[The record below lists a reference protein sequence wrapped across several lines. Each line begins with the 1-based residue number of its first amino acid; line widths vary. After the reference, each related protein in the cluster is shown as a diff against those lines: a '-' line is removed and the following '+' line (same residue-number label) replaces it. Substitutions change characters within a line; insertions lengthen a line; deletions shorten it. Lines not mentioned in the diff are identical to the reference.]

1 MALDPRDMASTVD
14 RISGNQLGLPP
25 AAAPAQGAVPP
36 VVPPAA
42 AMPPPPPPAPQETAP
57 ARETA
62 QDTAAKQGSPETEAD
77 NAQKEAIEYRAIK
90 VDGRDYTEQQLK
102 GTLDRYGALNHQ
114 NAVMKPIAKVLEG
127 YMRQNPEMT
136 IDQTAEAL
144 SKAFQ
149 SNPTF
154 GNTEQKV
161 PQDPSRDETP
171 QKSKQDVGS
180 ALKDWAERNA
190 LDELPSGVEE
200 LLSVNGNMN
209 SVNSRMDRIEGAL
222 QQIIPQVAGAA
233 DAMKAQGANVAGTAD
248 ANRRQSIANN
258 IDRAQQALNIPGEA
272 APQFET
278 WMGQMGLTLDDF
290 VDADQALQFMQ
301 AFDRDIKGQNYDSL
315 RAMTEKRLAYTGG
328 LGSTP
333 TAQQGAAESPEDAR
347 FADIS
352 SKIMQS
358 KGIS

>member
-1 MALDPRDMASTVD
+1 MAHNPQEMGTTVD
-14 RISGNQLGLPP
+14 RLSSGQLGMPP
-25 AAAPAQGAVPP
+25 AAAPAPGVVPP
-36 VVPPAA
+36 AVPPAA
-42 AMPPPPPPAPQETAP
+42 AMPPPPPPISPEP
-57 ARETA
+57 ANVETA
-62 QDTAAKQGSPETEAD
+62 QDAAAAKGSPETEPD
-77 NAQKEAIEYRAIK
+77 KAQKEPIEYKAIK

-114 NAVMKPIAKVLEG
+114 NAIMKPIAEVLKG
-127 YMRQNPEMT
+127 YMQKNPDMT
-136 IDQTAEAL
+136 IDQTAAAI
-144 SKAFQ
+144 SKAFE

-154 GNTEQKV
+154 GNTEQKAS
-161 PQDPSRDETP
+161 QDPSRDEVP
-171 QKSKQDVGS
+171 QKSNQDVGS

-209 SVNSRMDRIEGAL
+209 NVNSRMDRIEGAL
-222 QQIIPQVAGAA
+222 RQIMPRVAGAA
-233 DAMKAQGANVAGTAD
+233 DAMKAQGADVAGTAD

-258 IDRAQQALNIPGEA
+258 IDRSQQALNIPGEA

-301 AFDRDIKGQNYDSL
+301 AFDRDIKGQNYDNL

-333 TAQQGAAESPEDAR
+333 TSPAAAGEAPEDAR
-347 FADIS
+347 FADMS
-352 SKIMQS
+352 SKIMQA
-358 KGIS
+358 KGIT